1 MLSKKKVI
9 LLFALNWIIIL
20 VLTLVRSNFYQDL
33 SDIRVEKEFRKI
45 FSNPFNFIL
54 VVFFITTFVP
64 FFEELLFRYPLKY
77 NKNGNNIFIGI
88 LIFISI
94 FFASLTASKIIL
106 VVYLLLL
113 IWQHYYKKDFGYL
126 SVVPVLAFAF
136 LHTSLYD
143 VMEVEKFDLA
153 KQFLLFSPQFF
164 TGCFLAFIRIKT
176 NFKTVVFYHSA
187 FNAIVMF
194 IAGITYYTPQ

>member
-9 LLFALNWIIIL
+9 LLFALNWIIII
-20 VLTLVRSNFYQDL
+20 VLIIVRSTFYQDL
-33 SDIRVEKEFRKI
+33 SDIKLEKELSKI

-54 VVFFITTFVP
+54 VVLFITTFVP

-94 FFASLTASKIIL
+94 FFASMTVSKIL
-106 VVYLLLL
+106 LSLYLLLL

-126 SVVPVLAFAF
+126 SVVPILAFAF
-136 LHTSLYD
+136 LHTSFYD
-143 VMEVEKFDLA
+143 VMEVEKFDLV
-153 KQFLLFSPQFF
+153 KRFLLFSPQFF
-164 TGCFLAFIRIKT
+164 TGCFLAFVRIKT
-176 NFKTVVFYHSA
+176 NFKTVVYYHSA
-187 FNAIVMF
+187 FNAIVMS
-194 IAGITYYTPQ
+194 IVGITYYLPQ